1 MTKAITDTEFDQLTA
16 EGVSITDFWAP
27 WCGPCRMQSPI
38 VDELSEEMEDQVNFY
53 KINVDEEPKTAG
65 EFGIMSIPTLIVKKD
80 GEVVEKLIG
89 FHDKTRLQEVLK
101 RYM

>member
-101 RYM
+101 RHM